1 MLWSPSWLSPVALPT
16 SYSAFPSIGP
26 VQPPFLTYTSVFFH
40 LLFLLPPKLC
50 SRPYPTCLLS
60 AFKSQTSL
68 PESPSCTSHP
78 NGTPQ
83 NHSILSCNLIGS
95 DYSFFKFQIR
105 YHIIS
110 SIFSDL
116 FFSISIRDTGFF
128 YCGEKVTPLPSIMI
142 YICLLYNL
150 LYSSVIYMLTS
161 PAKLWGLCF
170 VGLSVLFIFVF
181 TFGT

>member
-83 NHSILSCNLIGS
+83 NHSHPLTPL
-95 DYSFFKFQIR
+95 Y
-105 YHIIS
+105 
-110 SIFSDL
+110 
-116 FFSISIRDTGFF
+116 FSIANITIS
-128 YCGEKVTPLPSIMI
+128 
-142 YICLLYNL
+142 NL
-150 LYSSVIYMLTS
+150 LFIVLLFCFHSRQG
-161 PAKLWGLCF
+161 LWGQRIDLVPSF
-170 VGLSVLFIFVF
+170 VLYTCSNTWNLVGAQ
-181 TFGT
+181 